1 LVDLFTDRKR
11 CSFTD
16 RKGCPVNLSE
26 NLNRISGDTMKALL
40 AGLVA
45 TGLTASLV
53 TAPTE
58 ARAGDGGAVAAGISG
73 GLAAGA
79 IIGSAAARPPVVVA
93 PAPVYAVPPPPP
105 PTCYWA
111 PGAAV
116 WDPYRAAWVRPQVQV
131 CN

>member
-1 LVDLFTDRKR
+1 MSIWKTAIA
-11 CSFTD
+11 CSLAGAVMAGQIEQAAAAPMPTN
-16 RKGCPVNLSE
+16 VA
-26 NLNRISGDTMKALL
+26 TMKA
-40 AGLVA
+40 AV
-45 TGLTASLV
+45 
-53 TAPTE
+53 
-58 ARAGDGGAVAAGISG
+58 GDDTTQVHWRGRGFGWGFG

-79 IIGSAAARPPVVVA
+79 IIGSAARPPVVVA

-111 PGAAV
+111 PGAVV

>member
-1 LVDLFTDRKR
+1 
-11 CSFTD
+11 
-16 RKGCPVNLSE
+16 
-26 NLNRISGDTMKALL
+26 MKALL
-40 AGLVA
+40 AGLAAASVVA
-45 TGLTASLV
+45 SVLA
-53 TAPTE
+53 APIE
-58 ARAGDGGAVAAGISG
+58 ARAGDGGAIAAGIIG

-79 IIGSAAARPPVVVA
+79 IIGSAARPPAVVYA

-105 PTCYWA
+105 PTCYLA

>member
-1 LVDLFTDRKR
+1 MPPSALVHRTPRYGPNHVAG
-11 CSFTD
+11 S
-16 RKGCPVNLSE
+16 
-26 NLNRISGDTMKALL
+26 ALL
-40 AGLVA
+40 V
-45 TGLTASLV
+45 TASLV
-53 TAPTE
+53 AVPIE
-58 ARAGDGGAVAAGISG
+58 ARAGDGGAIAAGIIG

>member
-1 LVDLFTDRKR
+1 
-11 CSFTD
+11 
-16 RKGCPVNLSE
+16 
-26 NLNRISGDTMKALL
+26 MKALL
-40 AGLVA
+40 AGLA
-45 TGLTASLV
+45 AAGLTASLV
-53 TAPTE
+53 AAPIE
-58 ARAGDGGAVAAGISG
+58 ARAGDGGAVAAGIIG

-79 IIGSAAARPPVVVA
+79 LIGSAARPPAVVYA

>member
-1 LVDLFTDRKR
+1 
-11 CSFTD
+11 
-16 RKGCPVNLSE
+16 
-26 NLNRISGDTMKALL
+26 MKILIAGLAAASVAASLL
-40 AGLVA
+40 A
-45 TGLTASLV
+45 T
-53 TAPTE
+53 PIE
-58 ARAGDGGAVAAGISG
+58 ARAGDGGAVAAGIIG

-79 IIGSAAARPPVVVA
+79 LIGSAASRPVVVA

>member
-1 LVDLFTDRKR
+1 
-11 CSFTD
+11 
-16 RKGCPVNLSE
+16 
-26 NLNRISGDTMKALL
+26 MKALL
-40 AGLVA
+40 AGLPA
-45 TGLTASLV
+45 AGLTASLV
-53 TAPTE
+53 TASLVTAPIE
-58 ARAGDGGAVAAGISG
+58 ARAGDGSGIAAGIIG

-79 IIGSAAARPPVVVA
+79 LIGAAASRPPVVYA

>member
-1 LVDLFTDRKR
+1 
-11 CSFTD
+11 
-16 RKGCPVNLSE
+16 
-26 NLNRISGDTMKALL
+26 MKALL
-40 AGLVA
+40 AGLAAASVA
-45 TGLTASLV
+45 VSLV
-53 TAPTE
+53 TAPIE
-58 ARAGDGGAVAAGISG
+58 ARAGDGGAVAAGIIG

-79 IIGSAAARPPVVVA
+79 LIGSAAARPPVVVVA

>member
-1 LVDLFTDRKR
+1 
-11 CSFTD
+11 
-16 RKGCPVNLSE
+16 
-26 NLNRISGDTMKALL
+26 MKALL
-40 AGLVA
+40 AGLA
-45 TGLTASLV
+45 AAGLTASLV
-53 TAPTE
+53 AVPIE
-58 ARAGDGGAVAAGISG
+58 ARAGDGGAIAAGIIG

-79 IIGSAAARPPVVVA
+79 IIGSAAAAARRLA